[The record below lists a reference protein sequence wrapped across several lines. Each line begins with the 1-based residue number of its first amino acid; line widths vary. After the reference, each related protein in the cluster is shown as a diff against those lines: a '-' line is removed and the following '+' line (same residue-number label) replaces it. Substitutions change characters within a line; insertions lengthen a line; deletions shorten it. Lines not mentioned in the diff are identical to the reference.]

1 MMMRK
6 TPSETSLFPE
16 NIAPITTV
24 QSAIELSSRRKK
36 TFALDGDGA
45 GAFGSDMDEQST
57 RPTGAVQ
64 NSVAKTDGPESK
76 LKAQS
81 SKFKAQRK
89 FQFQSS
95 NFQGRSKHQGQ
106 RSNGRTLLR
115 FRIGA
120 CIVELFLSFEL

>member
-1 MMMRK
+1 MMTRN

-45 GAFGSDMDEQST
+45 GAFGSDMDEQNN

-64 NSVAKTDGPESK
+64 SSVAKTDGTESK

-81 SKFKAQRK
+81 SKLKAQSSK
-89 FQFQSS
+89 LKVQSS
-95 NFQGRSKHQGQ
+95 RKAPRYKPQCE
-106 RSNGRTLLR
+106 
-115 FRIGA
+115 IGA
-120 CIVELFLSFEL
+120 ESV